1 MWGLLILELA
11 LTWVGLNLVSLHY
24 IHMLQLESYQPDGYM
39 RHLMRYKAEWQG
51 VTLITG
57 LVCLAAQLIL
67 PTIVFPLFTGERVYS
82 MIISRVLIIAF
93 YAVMCG
99 REAYRFFT
107 AKPKKPLV
115 YTKRCKRL
123 IAANAA
129 VTLLCV
135 VLLALI
141 AARFDSS
148 DRQTMLMWVSPMAL
162 IAALPFIVYLSSRA
176 ILPVENRINEGFKRA
191 SREKLAK
198 NPKLIKVAITGS
210 FGKTGTK
217 YALGTILEGKYKT
230 YISPGSTNT
239 PMGLCTVI
247 NNRMPGDVQV
257 FLAEMGSRHVGDIKE
272 LTQIVA
278 PDVAL
283 ITSVG
288 AQHLETFGNVETV
301 AKAKYELIEA
311 LGKKGKAFFAS
322 DGAWVDKMYE
332 MAACQKF
339 LSGLENPACDMWAE
353 NIETGAFGSRFELV
367 TKDGQRQACET
378 EILGRHNLSNVVL
391 SALAAR
397 EMGLSLE
404 EISAGISR
412 LKPVEHRLQLIKG
425 DINVLDDAFNSN
437 PVGAKEALRILSCF
451 PGRHLVVTPGFV
463 EMGADE
469 EKYNFELGGQI
480 AEYCDAAILVGKKH
494 TAPIMKGL
502 LKAGF
507 NRASVIQ
514 VGSLDEG
521 SRRIREF
528 ISSGDAV
535 LFENDLPDNYNE
547 N

>member
-1 MWGLLILELA
+1 MWGLLIAELA
-11 LTWVGLNLVSLHY
+11 LTWLGLNLVSLHY

-39 RHLMRYKAEWQG
+39 RHLMRYKHEWQG
-51 VTLITG
+51 VTMITG
-57 LVCLAAQLIL
+57 LVCLAAQIIL
-67 PTIVFPLFTGERVYS
+67 PTIVIPVFTGERANA
-82 MIISRVLIIAF
+82 MRIARVLIIAF

-107 AKPKKPLV
+107 AKQKKPLV
-115 YTKRCKRL
+115 YTKRCRRL
-123 IAANAA
+123 IAANAC
-129 VTLLCV
+129 VTLLCTA
-135 VLLALI
+135 LLALI
-141 AARFDSS
+141 IARYVEDCSS
-148 DRQTMLMWVSPMAL
+148 MLMWVSPMTL
-162 IAALPFIVYLSSRA
+162 MAALPFIVYLSSRA
-176 ILPVENRINEGFKRA
+176 SLPVENRINEGFKRSA
-191 SREKLAK
+191 REKLAQ

-247 NNRMPGDVQV
+247 NNRLPQDAQV
-257 FLAEMGSRHVGDIKE
+257 FLAEMGSRHVGDIRE

-278 PDVAL
+278 PEIAL

-311 LGKKGKAFFAS
+311 LGKNGSAFFAS
-322 DGAWVDKMYE
+322 DGAWVDKMYKK
-332 MAACQKF
+332 APCKKF

-353 NIETGAFGSRFELV
+353 NIETGAFGSHFDLV
-367 TKDGQRQACET
+367 TKQGERQACET
-378 EILGRHNLSNVVL
+378 QILGRHNLSNVVL
-391 SALAAR
+391 SALAAK

-404 EISAGISR
+404 EIAGGIAR

-425 DINVLDDAFNSN
+425 EINVLDDAFNSN

-451 PGRHLVVTPGFV
+451 PGKHLVVTPGFV

-480 AEYCDAAILVGKKH
+480 AQYCDAAILVGKKH
-494 TAPIMKGL
+494 SSPILQGL
-502 LKAGF
+502 IKAGF
-507 NRASVIQ
+507 DRACVIQ
-514 VGSLDEG
+514 VDSLDEAT
-521 SRRIREF
+521 RRIRDF
-528 ISSGDAV
+528 VSSGDAV
-535 LFENDLPDNYNE
+535 LFENDLPDNYAE
-547 N
+547 